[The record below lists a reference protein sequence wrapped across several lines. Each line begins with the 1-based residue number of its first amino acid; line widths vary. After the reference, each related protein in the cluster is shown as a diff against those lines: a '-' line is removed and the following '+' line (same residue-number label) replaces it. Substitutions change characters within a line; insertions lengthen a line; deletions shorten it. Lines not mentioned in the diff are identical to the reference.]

1 MRALFEQPLIVGD
14 AAFAGVML
22 GLIGGIASQ
31 LVVLLLR
38 IDLARVQKPDQP
50 RSVSS
55 RAARRNSRKVVNA
68 STSRSPCRVR
78 IPVRSLGI
86 RPA

>member
-1 MRALFEQPLIVGD
+1 
-14 AAFAGVML
+14 ML
-22 GLIGGIASQ
+22 GLVGGIDFQ
-31 LVVLLLR
+31 IVVPRLR

-50 RSVSS
+50 RSISS